1 MKYHVTIWLNV
12 QRDSSGHAPGFLGY
26 RSSHEM
32 EPVFTYAMAVKDD
45 INPNLQEYRLT
56 PQEALCEMAFQAF
69 NAPEE
74 FLSGRNLSLARRY
87 RANRLR
93 SLSVGDVIQV
103 SIGTTHQYFA
113 VLPLGYAEITN
124 ILVTGRDNHDAFS
137 DEADARYR
145 AMQAFYEEQQ

>member
-1 MKYHVTIWLNV
+1 MYYQVTIWLNV
-12 QRDSSGHAPGFLGY
+12 ERTSDGHAPGFLGY

-32 EPVFTYAMAVKDD
+32 EPVFTYAMAVSVSVG
-45 INPNLQEYRLT
+45 PELT
-56 PQEALCEMAFQAF
+56 AQEALCEMAFQAF

-74 FLSGRNLSLARRY
+74 FLSGRSLSLARRY

-113 VLPLGYAEITN
+113 VLPLGFAEITN
-124 ILVTGRDNHDAFS
+124 MLVIGRDNHDAFS
-137 DEADARYR
+137 DEAG